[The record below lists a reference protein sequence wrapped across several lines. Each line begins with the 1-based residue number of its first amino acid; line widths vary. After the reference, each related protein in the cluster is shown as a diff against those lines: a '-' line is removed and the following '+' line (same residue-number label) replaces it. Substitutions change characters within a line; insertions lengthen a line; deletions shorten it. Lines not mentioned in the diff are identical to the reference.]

1 MNEKKVIANQAVQSD
16 KTAWNRKYNN
26 LQVLVEK
33 INILSD
39 QVLELEALKMPIAD
53 EISELRN
60 QMVQECIHPQE
71 YLIDEGDGIIVC
83 KFCEN
88 RFKMN

>member
-1 MNEKKVIANQAVQSD
+1 MNEKKLIANQAVQSD

-33 INILSD
+33 INVLSD
-39 QVLELEALKMPIAD
+39 QILELEVQKMPIAD

-71 YLIDEGDGIIVC
+71 YLTDGEDDVVIC